1 MSFSRRL
8 WDQAKPFWHYLLITA
23 VAILALTGLDLIA
36 PQLVRQ
42 MLSLLETEGGLSID
56 NLRPIAL
63 GLLAL
68 YLIKIIFRFLASYM
82 SHVGSWKLVANM
94 RTFVYNHMQQLSLGF
109 FQDKQTGE
117 LMSITIND
125 VRTFESLIA
134 HAIPDLAANV
144 LVLVGV
150 ASILFSMNPT
160 LAALT
165 LIPVPLLAIAT
176 RIYATKVRP
185 SFRLAQEKIGE
196 LNGVLQ
202 DNFSGLKEIQVFNQQ
217 PKERQRVDD
226 KSQAHMVAMLRALR
240 LGAIFSPTVEF
251 LTSLGTVIVI
261 FFGGVLALQ
270 GKMRGSD
277 IVGFMLYL
285 NLFYRPI
292 TALARLMEDVQQA
305 YAGGERVFRVLDTT
319 PNIQDAPEAVAIER
333 SRGHIV
339 FDDVSFRY
347 TDDQPVLE
355 GISFEAK
362 PGQMIALVG
371 PTGVGKTSIIS
382 LIARFY
388 DPVAGCVTLDGR
400 PLRDIKLHSLR
411 EQISVVLQDVF
422 LFNGTIAENIR
433 YGAPQ
438 ASDEQVMAAAK
449 IARAHDFIMETE
461 LGYQTAIG
469 ERGVR
474 LSGGQK
480 QRLAIARAVLRDAPI
495 LILDEATAAVDV
507 ETEAEIQAAID
518 ALAGGRTIIVIAH
531 RLSTVKKADTILV
544 LEEGRIVE
552 RGNHQL
558 LLSQGG
564 IYSRLCQVQLSSS
577 VSQEMAMLPSFAS
590 AEGGQE

>member
-1 MSFSRRL
+1 MSFFRRL

-42 MLSLLETEGGLSID
+42 MLSHLEIEGGLSMD

-94 RTFVYNHMQQLSLGF
+94 RTLVYDHMQQLSLGF

-134 HAIPDLAANV
+134 HAIPDLAANI

-150 ASILFSMNPT
+150 AIILFSMNPT

-165 LIPVPLLAIAT
+165 LIPVPLLVIAT
-176 RIYATKVRP
+176 RLYATKVRP
-185 SFRLAQEKIGE
+185 SFSLAQEKIGE

-217 PKERQRVDD
+217 SKERQRVDD

-240 LGAIFSPTVEF
+240 LGAVFSPTVEF

-292 TALARLMEDVQQA
+292 TALARLMEDVQRA
-305 YAGGERVFRVLDTT
+305 YAGGERVFKVLDTL
-319 PNIQDAPEAVAIER
+319 PDIQDAPAAVNIGR
-333 SRGHIV
+333 SKGQIV
-339 FDDVSFRY
+339 FDDVSFGY
-347 TDDQPVLE
+347 TADQQVLE
-355 GISFEAK
+355 NISFEAK

-388 DPVAGCVTLDGR
+388 DPVAGRVTLDGR
-400 PLRDIKLHSLR
+400 DLRDITLHSLR

-433 YGAPQ
+433 YGAPHV
-438 ASDEQVMAAAK
+438 SDEQVIAAAK

-469 ERGVR
+469 ERGMR

-552 RGNHQL
+552 RGNHQQ

-564 IYSRLCQVQLSSS
+564 IYSRLCQVQLNSS
-577 VSQEMAMLPSFAS
+577 VAQELAMLPSLAG
-590 AEGGQE
+590 AENGQ

>member
-1 MSFSRRL
+1 MPFFRRL
-8 WDQAKPFWHYLLITA
+8 LNEAKPFWHYLLITA
-23 VAILALTGLDLIA
+23 VAIIALTGLDLIA

-42 MLSLLETEGGLSID
+42 MLSYLETDGMLTME
-56 NLRPIAL
+56 NLLPITFSLL
-63 GLLAL
+63 GIYLL
-68 YLIKIIFRFLASYM
+68 KIVFRFLASYM

-94 RTFVYNHMQQLSLGF
+94 RTQVYDHMQKLSMGF
-109 FQDKQTGE
+109 FHDKQTGQ

-144 LVLVGV
+144 LVLAGV
-150 ASILFSMNPT
+150 AVILFKMNPT

-165 LIPVPLLAIAT
+165 LIPVPLLLVVIQ
-176 RIYATKVRP
+176 IYAKKVRP
-185 SFRLAQEKIGE
+185 NFRLAQEKIAE
-196 LNGVLQ
+196 LNAVLQ
-202 DNFSGLKEIQVFNQQ
+202 DNFSGLKEIQVFNKQEH
-217 PKERQRVDD
+217 ERERVDD
-226 KSQAHMVAMLRALR
+226 KSQSHMTAMLRALR
-240 LGAIFSPTVEF
+240 QGAIFHPAIEF

-261 FFGGVLALQ
+261 FFGGMLAMQ
-270 GKMRGSD
+270 GTMRGSD

-305 YAGGERVFRVLDTT
+305 YAGGERVFKVLDTS
-319 PNIQDAPEAVAIER
+319 PDIADAPGAIDIAHSE
-333 SRGHIV
+333 GHIV
-339 FDDVSFRY
+339 FDDVSFGY
-347 TDDQPVLE
+347 TDEQKVLE

-388 DPVAGCVTLDGR
+388 DPRQGQITLDGLD
-400 PLRDIKLHSLR
+400 LRDITLHSLR

-422 LFNGTIAENIR
+422 LFNGSIAENIA
-433 YGAPQ
+433 YGNERATR
-438 ASDEQVMAAAK
+438 AEIIAAAK

-461 LGYQTAIG
+461 MGYDTAIG

-480 QRLAIARAVLRDAPI
+480 QRLAIARAVLRNAPI

-518 ALAGGRTIIVIAH
+518 ALAGSRTIIVIAH
-531 RLSTVKKADTILV
+531 RLSTVKRADTILV
-544 LEEGRIVE
+544 LDEGQIVE
-552 RGNHQL
+552 RGSHEEL
-558 LLSQGG
+558 LAQGG
-564 IYSRLCQVQLSSS
+564 MYSRLCQVQLDTGI
-577 VSQEMAMLPSFAS
+577 PSMS
-590 AEGGQE
+590 